1 MENPKL
7 LPLTIFQYLVRT
19 QYFIVSDLVK
29 KMEIVLDEGVQFIL
43 TLQKSWDGWEKEMLF
58 LSKVGD
64 PRNSFLIYFP
74 LAYHFNHNLGV
85 SVLWTTI
92 ISEWLNLILKW

>member
-1 MENPKL
+1 MNVIESKVTSADSSYPVPSQIWIKN
-7 LPLTIFQYLVRT
+7 
-19 QYFIVSDLVK
+19 

-92 ISEWLNLILKW
+92 ISEWLNLVLKW

>member
-1 MENPKL
+1 MKNPKL
-7 LPLTIFQYLVRT
+7 HSADNFLEVRT
-19 QYFIVSDLVK
+19 QYFIVSELVK
-29 KMEIVLDEGVQFIL
+29 NKMEIVLDEGVQFIL
-43 TLQKSWDGWEKEMLF
+43 TLQKSWDGWEKEILF

>member
-1 MENPKL
+1 MDNPKL

>member
-1 MENPKL
+1 MKNPKL

-74 LAYHFNHNLGV
+74 LAYHFNHNLGM